1 MQVTNTSLN
10 WQFWFFEP
18 NLPKWN
24 LRWKL
29 KQVNIAIELCI
40 FELVYVPNFSWNWQ
54 FCFFGP
60 SLPKK
65 GYLQSKTEKL
75 NKHHHWILYVRIR
88 LRTKF
93 QLKLAILIFRPNLPN
108 KGISGRKR
116 KNHMCVR
123 PWSLLTILN
132 FSARDRQ
139 TQRYFNVSSPSSR
152 RDNYRIIVQKN
163 KLCHA
168 KQQ

>member
-1 MQVTNTSLN
+1 MVPYFSLNWQFWVFWTKFAQKCCFWSKTEKENTIIEFYIFELVQVTNTSLN

-18 NLPKWN
+18 NLSKWS

-75 NKHHHWILYVRIR
+75 NKHHHLILHIRIR

-93 QLKLAILIFRPNLPN
+93 QLKLVF
-108 KGISGRKR
+108 
-116 KNHMCVR
+116 
-123 PWSLLTILN
+123 
-132 FSARDRQ
+132 
-139 TQRYFNVSSPSSR
+139 
-152 RDNYRIIVQKN
+152 
-163 KLCHA
+163 
-168 KQQ
+168 